1 MTTQTE
7 KTRVVQ
13 AANGKPRA
21 PDSYE
26 MNVRTR
32 AETSTKPLRSN
43 LPTTHKITNLDD
55 SRDRQSSY
63 RDSTNSQPESSY
75 F

>member
-32 AETSTKPLRSN
+32 AETSTKPPRSN
-43 LPTTHKITNLDD
+43 PPTTPKITNLDD

-63 RDSTNSQPESSY
+63 RSSANSEPESSY